1 MSVCYRVTSGI
12 KRNVTFQVA
21 KHTYTSY
28 PEEFDSPI
36 AAERFCAEEALKD
49 LIPKYGKKWLLL
61 ANDKDILE
69 RIPPMLQKHH
79 HGKLKDVILFFLS
92 ILTSTFFVHRNL
104 GVAVAARL
112 RGQIQRTAAGRLVE
126 DHRQQPLHPSGEMPG

>member
-1 MSVCYRVTSGI
+1 M
-12 KRNVTFQVA
+12 A

-104 GVAVAARL
+104 GVAVAAGL
-112 RGQIQRTAAGRLVE
+112 RGQIQ
-126 DHRQQPLHPSGEMPG
+126 